1 MLFYCAQAHVTLT
14 LQARAEVQMYG
25 PGAIRLLDVQGLLL
39 WILADG
45 MNPRWCFVKVRCC

>member
-14 LQARAEVQMYG
+14 LQARAEVQMHG